1 MGRACDTTPSVPAPL
16 LGQHNR
22 EIARELGYPDAAVD
36 AMVKGGVLYAETA
49 VSRRASAGRG

>member
-22 EIARELGYPDAAVD
+22 EIARKPGYPEAEVD
-36 AMVKGGVLYAETA
+36 AMVADGVLDA
-49 VSRRASAGRG
+49 

>member
-22 EIARELGYPDAAVD
+22 EIARELGYPAAEVD
-36 AMVKGGVLYAETA
+36 AMVAAGVLYAEAA